1 MAVNDLAA
9 GGTIYGPQTVEQIF
23 AGDVDTV
30 TGQSVAITAVDK
42 YQVVVLTA
50 SGLSETFD
58 FDGSG
63 TLGSPGMT
71 LPVQGIN
78 CVITAQAAGAGA
90 ACPYYA
96 AGHFNHAALSWPV
109 ELDTLAKRKA
119 FFAGSPIQIGELLLG

>member
-1 MAVNDLAA
+1 MAINDLAK
-9 GGTIYGPQTVEQIF
+9 GVDIVGTQTVEQLF
-23 AGDVDTV
+23 AGDAPIT
-30 TGQSVAITAVDK
+30 TGQAVAITAVDK

-63 TLGSPGMT
+63 TIGTPGVT
-71 LPVQGIN
+71 LPTQGIN

-90 ACPYYA
+90 NCPFYSGGY
-96 AGHFNHAALSWPV
+96 FNHAALSWPA

-119 FFAGSPIQIGELLLG
+119 FFAGSDIKIGGLL